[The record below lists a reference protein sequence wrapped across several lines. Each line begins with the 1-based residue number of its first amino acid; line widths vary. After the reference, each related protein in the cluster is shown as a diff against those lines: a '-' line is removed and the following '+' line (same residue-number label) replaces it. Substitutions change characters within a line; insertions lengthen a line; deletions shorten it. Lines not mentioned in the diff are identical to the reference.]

1 MYTTAADLPS
11 WAPHRRP
18 RPRYPPYRSPPS
30 PQALSRARALLRRL
44 ARSPPSCAC
53 PPAATTRG
61 HPATTSSPPSHAR
74 SPSDGDELATL
85 LRALAL
91 RSSETLGDL
100 GSGNG
105 EQKREGEEHHR
116 RRVYSKMPPPSDT
129 CDAGPGAALSGSGAA
144 LSDARPSRAWN
155 LYPWT
160 SIVRF
165 QNGGSLCPN
174 SLRALFSIW
183 DLRMQFWRPSS
194 YATDI

>member
-44 ARSPPSCAC
+44 ARSPPSRAC
-53 PPAATTRG
+53 PPAAMTRG
-61 HPATTSSPPSHAR
+61 PPATTSSPPSHAH

-91 RSSETLGDL
+91 RNSETLGDL

-116 RRVYSKMPPPSDT
+116 RRVTPKCHLPRTHATRAQVPCCRDRLPRCRTRGRPVREISILGRASY
-129 CDAGPGAALSGSGAA
+129 GPKTEAYFVQIAFVHFLAFEIRQIR
-144 LSDARPSRAWN
+144 L
-155 LYPWT
+155 
-160 SIVRF
+160 
-165 QNGGSLCPN
+165 
-174 SLRALFSIW
+174 
-183 DLRMQFWRPSS
+183 
-194 YATDI
+194 